1 MVLVWSPNVKELAD
15 YIKILGSVLLHKEP
29 KAQRNSAVVE
39 HQIDNVEPVLH
50 FLLLFHCFFPGW
62 QLDYL
67 HIRRQGAD
75 NSMSTEQPNYLRC
88 KDISLFCASTENVAV
103 IASIVAGAVDR

>member
-1 MVLVWSPNVKELAD
+1 MRHSHNKDIKPKTKKAPPNPFKLISVALPWQPGAGLVTIKELED

-62 QLDYL
+62 HLDYL
-67 HIRRQGAD
+67 HI
-75 NSMSTEQPNYLRC
+75 
-88 KDISLFCASTENVAV
+88 
-103 IASIVAGAVDR
+103 